1 MASGPDVNEIVPTDP
16 RALYIQN
23 EYSIETVDAATGDAV
38 TDQPVDGDTV
48 TVEVVADPGRLADAG
63 DASAWSAVHRR
74 YHPAY
79 RRIADSLELLDL
91 FLVEPTNARIVYSVD
106 KGPDVGTSLVTGP
119 FGGSVLANTVN
130 QVIDDPAAGTVVSDL
145 SLYTGAPGN
154 VVGVMAS
161 PIMDGTTLVGV
172 VATMYDGARFTE
184 ILTAADITADDAT
197 ASEAD
202 SSAPAGVY
210 LIGPD
215 GTLRSDPLSYLT
227 DPKAFLDLSEA
238 SGLLSAAE
246 RAEIEAAGTT
256 VLTQPAVGATFMAAE
271 NGDEAVVQRPSM
283 TGGTVFST
291 VVRVPFDGVEW
302 YAASEAGIDAA
313 EAALSTFRDILIVGA
328 SLFVI
333 AIAFLAVAW
342 ASRLMR
348 PVRAISERLGNV
360 DDDHTPLEIPERS
373 PVEMHHLAASFDSM
387 VTTLDRQQVELA
399 VAREDRLELLRQMLP
414 TAVADRLA
422 KGGGEGLDQV
432 EQASVVVLVVRG
444 MGELVRAGDT
454 GANRDLVD
462 RLHSELDG
470 LAEQHGLDRIKVVGD
485 AYFAACGH
493 DRPFIDHAPRVV
505 TFATDARDAIR
516 ALGDGASAELDVAV
530 GVDTGP
536 VTVGMTGSARLI
548 YDVWGE
554 TVSRAHLL
562 ARSAG
567 AGAIVVSDATHSM
580 LPDQIPSEAADVAGA
595 PVWIVSDAAMG
606 TVQ

>member
-1 MASGPDVNEIVPTDP
+1 M
-16 RALYIQN
+16 
-23 EYSIETVDAATGDAV
+23 
-38 TDQPVDGDTV
+38 
-48 TVEVVADPGRLADAG
+48 
-63 DASAWSAVHRR
+63 
-74 YHPAY
+74 
-79 RRIADSLELLDL
+79 
-91 FLVEPTNARIVYSVD
+91 
-106 KGPDVGTSLVTGP
+106 
-119 FGGSVLANTVN
+119 
-130 QVIDDPAAGTVVSDL
+130 
-145 SLYTGAPGN
+145 
-154 VVGVMAS
+154 
-161 PIMDGTTLVGV
+161 
-172 VATMYDGARFTE
+172 
-184 ILTAADITADDAT
+184 
-197 ASEAD
+197 
-202 SSAPAGVY
+202 
-210 LIGPD
+210 
-215 GTLRSDPLSYLT
+215 
-227 DPKAFLDLSEA
+227 
-238 SGLLSAAE
+238 
-246 RAEIEAAGTT
+246 
-256 VLTQPAVGATFMAAE
+256 LTQPAVGATFMAAE
-271 NGDEAVVQRPSM
+271 NGDETVVQRPSM

-360 DDDHTPLEIPERS
+360 DDDHTPLEIPERARSRCTTSRPVSTRWS
-373 PVEMHHLAASFDSM
+373 PRSTASRSSW
-387 VTTLDRQQVELA
+387 R

-414 TAVADRLA
+414 SAVADRLA

-580 LPDQIPSEAADVAGA
+580 LPDQIPSQAAEVAGA
-595 PVWIVSDAAMG
+595 PVWIVSDVAMG
-606 TVQ
+606 SGAVNMSSTGVTR